1 MKLIGGLDK
10 QGVISGRKQMTA
22 ATRPSLS
29 IEDSDVTLCD
39 QSEAS
44 VLKQTNFFWIQKDRE
59 HLF

>member
-1 MKLIGGLDK
+1 
-10 QGVISGRKQMTA
+10 MTA

-29 IEDSDVTLCD
+29 IEDSDVTLGD